1 MGAAKKVTMTEK
13 CLWYYCETSQPKT
26 YKIYN
31 STTTTIN
38 EPYKAS
44 CSQTLC
50 NITYDNNRITITLGG
65 EGTKGCIL
73 EEEFIKEDCPS
84 IKVTVPDDTFS
95 VVDSINS
102 ECDMDNI
109 KPNRADIND
118 LEPSWDIVTENRIC
132 VLGYLVYGGNKN
144 VDGPVG
150 NIGGFVSVPCGRC
163 FPCPPPTSNVCQ
175 GQSIGVSP
183 VGNCGKSG
191 DDSRPWSTYIG
202 NTRVIFPLATSN
214 EQTKEYL
221 YREWESNMK
230 QIYNNIAACKNSI
243 PSDIANPYIDRIYN
257 VNDIVEGIEPGT
269 CSFEIGSIE
278 YPAISFRAPN
288 ARADSTVT
296 VKVAYYKYK
305 YRRPKNIQDI
315 LKDNAVEDSSK
326 KCNERASQCNVT
338 VPKITSSYDTP
349 TCVDTPNC
357 YDTNINKCSSSDY
370 CCQTN
375 KISYL

>member
-1 MGAAKKVTMTEK
+1 MTLKLNMQEK
-13 CLWYYCETSQPKT
+13 CLWYYCETSQSKT

-31 STTTTIN
+31 STTVTN
-38 EPYKAS
+38 NPPYKAS
-44 CSQTLC
+44 CSKTLC

-65 EGTKGCIL
+65 EGTKECIL
-73 EEEFIKEDCPS
+73 EEEFIKGDCPS
-84 IKVTVPDDTFS
+84 ITVTVPDDTFS

-132 VLGYLVYGGNKN
+132 VLGYLVYDGNKN

-150 NIGGFVSVPCGRC
+150 DIGGFAGIPCGKC
-163 FPCPPPTSNVCQ
+163 NVACD
-175 GQSIGVSP
+175 GFAGVAGVASP
-183 VGNCGKSG
+183 IGNCGKSG
-191 DDSRPWSTYIG
+191 DDSRPWTTYIG

-230 QIYNNIAACKNSI
+230 QIYNNIAACKNRI
-243 PSDIANPYIDRIYN
+243 PEDIANPYIDRTYN
-257 VNDIVEGIEPGT
+257 VNDIVEGIVPGT
-269 CSFEIGSIE
+269 CSFNVGSID

-288 ARADSTVT
+288 SRTDSTVS
-296 VKVAYYKYK
+296 VKVAYYSYS

-315 LKDNAVEDSSK
+315 LKDNAVEGSSK

-349 TCVDTPNC
+349 TCTDTPNC